1 MKKLLIIAAIAAAA
15 IGTYFFSPAQKS
27 PASYNVLDYI
37 PADTPIFSG
46 QLEPFPLKDY
56 LSSAPVMPNR
66 SEQQLL
72 DDLYSQN
79 NPKLDFFLNI
89 FTTYQNSLQDPEL
102 LIKTF
107 GFPEQLRGYFY
118 TLGLLP
124 VLKIEIENP
133 QAVWDLLDKN
143 ELASGF
149 MHSKGTLQS
158 LDYRSYQLTDEG
170 DSPQIELIV
179 AIDKGLLTV
188 TLNTPYTQP
197 ALLATALGLSKVENS
212 LAASGQ
218 IEEILSTHNFKQSS
232 VAFIN
237 HTELLKGF
245 STVNGNQLA
254 SDISTLEKQYRQA
267 SPFAAIRNAQCES
280 ELLGIAANWPRTVFG
295 YTELAVSAEQSTL
308 AAAGVVESN
317 NQRILKALQSI
328 RGYIPEY
335 VTDLEQSLLAVGFG
349 FDINQ
354 LAASLNDIL
363 YDLQSPAYLCQ
374 PLAEL
379 QHKLSQSGG
388 SIAMLA
394 MGTSM
399 ANGVKGISLGL
410 FDYSIKQLN
419 HAPALASL
427 DALLTISADNPQ
439 QIFNSVKIF
448 SPELQQVELSDNGEE
463 IDLTAILP
471 IPAQYSLAPKLAIK
485 GQQLLIYSGEK
496 SKKIAA
502 SLSSGPLNKNGMFK
516 LSLDFKRMF
525 TPIATA
531 AQLAGQSIP
540 EEAMFLRDY
549 DARMKMGLDINP
561 QGIILDSYINN
572 KAAN

>member
-1 MKKLLIIAAIAAAA
+1 MKKLLIIAAIAAAG
-15 IGTYFFSPAQKS
+15 IGAYLFAPSQKS

-56 LSSAPVMPNR
+56 LSSAPVMANH

-89 FTTYQNSLQDPEL
+89 FTTYQNSLKDPEL

-158 LDYRSYQLTDEG
+158 LDYRAYQLTDES
-170 DSPQIELIV
+170 DSPKIELII

-188 TLNTPYTQP
+188 TLNTPYTQQS
-197 ALLATALGLSKVENS
+197 LLATALGLNKVENS

-237 HTELLKGF
+237 HSELLKGF

-254 SDISTLEKQYRQA
+254 SHISTLEKQYRQT

-280 ELLGIAANWPRTVFG
+280 ELLSIAANWPRTVFG
-295 YTELAVSAEQSTL
+295 YTEQTISAEQSTL
-308 AAAGVVESN
+308 AVAGVVESK
-317 NQRILKALQSI
+317 NQTILKALKSI

-335 VTDLEQSLLAVGFG
+335 VADLEQSLFAVGFG
-349 FDINQ
+349 LDINQ
-354 LAASLNDIL
+354 LAGSLNDIL
-363 YDLQSPAYLCQ
+363 YELQTPSYLCQ

-379 QHKLSQSGG
+379 QNKLSQSG
-388 SIAMLA
+388 SAMAMLA
-394 MGTSM
+394 MGASI
-399 ANGVKGISLGL
+399 ANGVKGVSLGL
-410 FDYSIKQLN
+410 FDYTIKQFN
-419 HAPALASL
+419 HSPSLASL
-427 DALLTISADNPQ
+427 DALLILSTDNPQ
-439 QIFNSVKIF
+439 EIFNSVKMF

-463 IDLTAILP
+463 IDLTAIFP
-471 IPAQYSLAPKLAIK
+471 IPGQYSLAPKLAIK
-485 GQQLLIYSGEK
+485 GQQLLIYTGQK
-496 SKKIAA
+496 SQKIAA
-502 SLSSGPLNKNGMFK
+502 TLSSEPLNKNGFFK
-516 LSLDFKRMF
+516 LSLDFKKMF

-549 DARMKMGLDINP
+549 DARMKMGIDINP
-561 QGIILDSYINN
+561 QGIILDSYIHN